1 MIAPHDPAYRLLTEA
16 QHNRLSQLFYEDDR
30 FDLVRV
36 VGWSEKHCG
45 PILRYH
51 DCARC
56 RIVKPNGRLLSL
68 RREARP

>member
-1 MIAPHDPAYRLLTEA
+1 MIAPHDPAYRLLTVD
-16 QHNRLSQLFYEDDR
+16 QHNRLDQLRYEDDS
-30 FDLVRV
+30 FGLLRV
-36 VGWSEKHCG
+36 VGWSDRHCG

-51 DCARC
+51 NCVRC